1 MILIFVFAYY
11 AFFRG
16 LYNSFTD
23 YRVMNMQTSFVG
35 LENYKTLFGPNG
47 AVFWKSFGNQVIL
60 TCFGVFHS
68 IFWPLLTAELLFFV
82 QHKRIANAIKSMF
95 VVPMLVPG
103 IVTTLIWRFLYNKS
117 FGFNTLLA
125 NIGLPNLRHDWMN
138 DTSTAL
144 FSVIFMGFPYVSGL
158 YFLIFHSAVNN
169 VGQELYE
176 AAIIDGASNWQVAL
190 RIHLP
195 NVTGY
200 ISVIATLSLIGSLS
214 SFGAILATTGGG
226 PGNTTM
232 VPALLMY
239 RVAFTDGRFG
249 YASAMGVIIMI
260 IILILTAIQRRLVK
274 GDAN

>member
-35 LENYKTLFGPNG
+35 FENYKTLFGPNG

-82 QHKRIANAIKSMF
+82 QHKKIANAIKSMF

-117 FGFNTLLA
+117 FGFNTVLA
-125 NIGLPNLRHDWMN
+125 NLGLSNLRHDWMN

-176 AAIIDGASNWQVAL
+176 AAIIDGASNWQVAW